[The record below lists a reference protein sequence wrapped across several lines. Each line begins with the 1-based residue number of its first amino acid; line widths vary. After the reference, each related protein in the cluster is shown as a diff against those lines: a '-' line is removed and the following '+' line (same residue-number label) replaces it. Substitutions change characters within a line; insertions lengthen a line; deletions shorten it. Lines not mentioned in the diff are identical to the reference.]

1 MAYCFSL
8 IFTIPVAVWI
18 TLSMVRY
25 FTLRHTMLL
34 IVPWCLIHVMHVTWC
49 ILFIATWRTY
59 WLSGSNNVQSS
70 HNVYLLY
77 NKAYI
82 HVFCCG
88 ELQAIGSQPNK
99 NWVCVFIFI
108 LLYLVKGLYI
118 ISIFFKFLFIK
129 HRYIYFSY
137 LFNNVCLNISHQVC
151 CIYQNFGGVLY
162 TIISRYMYTYGI
174 MNTG

>member
-82 HVFCCG
+82 FCCG

-99 NWVCVFIFI
+99 NRVCVFIFI

-118 ISIFFKFLFIK
+118 ISIFLKFLFIK

-151 CIYQNFGGVLY
+151 CIYHNFGGVLY